1 MCLFALF
8 AKKRCNFVTQ
18 RRKTRLTYK
27 GHKTQDKTES
37 RMTTEDFKIQYLSL
51 HRRLY
56 ALALKALGN
65 SDEAEDAVQTLYLRL
80 WERRE
85 MLQEVKERWSYCAK
99 ALTNICNDKI
109 RAAGKESDT
118 GLNEDI
124 PCPEENDF
132 ETADFEKFIHFY
144 IAQLPDKQQTVMLM
158 RINGATTEEIMDAT
172 ELSATN
178 IRTILSRVRMELKK
192 LYK

>member
-1 MCLFALF
+1 
-8 AKKRCNFVTQ
+8 
-18 RRKTRLTYK
+18 
-27 GHKTQDKTES
+27 
-37 RMTTEDFKIQYLSL
+37 MTAEDFKIQYLSL

-85 MLQEVKERWSYCAK
+85 LLQEVKERWSYCAK
-99 ALTNICNDKI
+99 ALTNICNDKMC
-109 RAAGKESDT
+109 AAGKENYT
-118 GLNEDI
+118 ALNEDI
-124 PCPEENDF
+124 PGPAGNDF
-132 ETADFEKFIHFY
+132 ETADFERFIRFY
-144 IAQLPDKQQTVMLM
+144 IARLPDKQQTVMQM
-158 RINGATTEEIMDAT
+158 RMQGATTEEIMDAT

-178 IRTILSRVRMELKK
+178 VRTILSRVRMELKK